1 MSIPSDKGNTDTA
14 GEGLVDLSLILKLGM
29 LGLDGLE
36 LNGDLFARDDVDP
49 EIAIT
54 YRWALMGIPATNRRR
69 TERAGTYLLAQSI
82 LASNAEIQ
90 TMRG

>member
-1 MSIPSDKGNTDTA
+1 
-14 GEGLVDLSLILKLGM
+14 M
-29 LGLDGLE
+29 LGFDRFQLDC
-36 LNGDLFARDDVDP
+36 DLFARDDVDP

-69 TERAGTYLLAQSI
+69 TEQAGTYLLAQSI